1 MNMFIN
7 YLNSK
12 INEQTTAL
20 YAKPQAQSLL
30 RKAAAK
36 QPNRPFFAKPA
47 AIEADTLEHPAKPV
61 DSSTSAMTPPV
72 AGPKKSSVKAGLA
85 ALSLAAAKVGTF
97 TAQLATGAGAK
108 LSASFGSGY
117 ASLVKGLST
126 VFASKKAPSKDFGLP
141 TLPKMASLEDMVD
154 FSKFGL

>member
-1 MNMFIN
+1 MNMLIN

-12 INEQTTAL
+12 IYEQTTAL
-20 YAKPQAQSLL
+20 YAKPQSQNLL

-47 AIEADTLEHPAKPV
+47 AIEADTMERPTKPV
-61 DSSTSAMTPPV
+61 GSSSSSVTPPV
-72 AGPKKSSVKAGLA
+72 AGPKKSSMKAGLA
-85 ALSLAAAKVGTF
+85 SLSLAAAKVGTF
-97 TAQLATGAGAK
+97 TAQLVTGAGAK

-117 ASLVKGLST
+117 ASLVKGFST
-126 VFASKKAPSKDFGLP
+126 VFAGKKAPTKDFGLP